1 MSIVHPGIVE
11 EGAEPT
17 EELCVDHLA
26 SSLPEEVGVVQ
37 RVVLVQP
44 EDCNNE
50 VCIVLLIMNKNTIKI
65 KILIYASLT
74 LQSSMKLLARSS
86 IF

>member
-1 MSIVHPGIVE
+1 MSNVHPGIVE

-17 EELCVDHLA
+17 EELGVDHLA

-44 EDCNNE
+44 EDSNNE
-50 VCIVLLIMNKNTIKI
+50 VCIV
-65 KILIYASLT
+65 SV
-74 LQSSMKLLARSS
+74 
-86 IF
+86 

>member
-17 EELCVDHLA
+17 EELGVDHLA
-26 SSLPEEVGVVQ
+26 CSLPEEVGVVQ

-50 VCIVLLIMNKNTIKI
+50 VCI
-65 KILIYASLT
+65 ASV
-74 LQSSMKLLARSS
+74 
-86 IF
+86 